1 MPPGIAIG
9 DIADF
14 QGLQPQILETEAIRR
29 ASATGGFYVTAA
41 TNSVNHTEI
50 EEEY

>member
-29 ASATGGFYVTAA
+29 GAATGGFYVTTAID
-41 TNSVNHTEI
+41 TVNYAQI
-50 EEEY
+50 EEE